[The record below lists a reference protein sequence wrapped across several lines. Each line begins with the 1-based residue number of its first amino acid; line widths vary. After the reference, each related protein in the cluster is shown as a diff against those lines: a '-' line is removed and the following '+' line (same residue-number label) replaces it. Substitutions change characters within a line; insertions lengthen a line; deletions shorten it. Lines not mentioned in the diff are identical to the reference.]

1 MNVKTRPFFSAL
13 LSAALVVI
21 SAASATGEP
30 PEWSGSPDVATVIE
44 TLPGMM
50 RYDTAE
56 IEAAPGAKVKLTL
69 KNPDDLQH
77 NLVLLKPDAADK
89 DGQKFSQEVWQ
100 LGDKGIQ
107 LGWVPT
113 DHPRILI
120 ASKLLDPESSE
131 DLYFVAPEQAGDYP
145 FVCTVPGH
153 SMLMKGILTVQKPG
167 AVLEDLKYS
176 IYEGKWSKLPD
187 FSTLTPVKTGKLKD
201 GLIDL
206 GVARKIKG
214 PFGIV
219 FEGKLRV
226 ENEEDVRFYLASDDG
241 SRLIVDGEGII
252 DADGIHPLKDPIEAR
267 EHLLEGVHTVR
278 VPYFDGG
285 GQRGLTL
292 SVRSKSFGHSVLS
305 TDIAKGKAKTA
316 APKPILLTPKN
327 GEAIVHRAFFADA
340 SPRAIAVG
348 YPGGVN
354 LVWDADRMN
363 LVQLWRGGFLDVA
376 PHWNGRG
383 SSSSLAG
390 FDRVHLGGGVPIQV
404 LKSLDEPWRPLS
416 RGHIKYE
423 RDTAEPQK
431 EIEFDL
437 PEPGYQFSGYQLD
450 ADNRFPTF
458 RYRYNDEI
466 KVEETFQPDTI
477 DGSEALVR
485 TIQISGKVAP
495 DSYFRIANSPKLNA
509 SDGSEWVDADKIL
522 IKLEGGKP
530 VVRSIDGQSEL
541 IAALDSAADKST
553 LTITYRWKTK
563 VGGKKN

>member
-1 MNVKTRPFFSAL
+1 MIVDIRPIFSVFLGAVL
-13 LSAALVVI
+13 AVVSGPSADA
-21 SAASATGEP
+21 EP
-30 PEWSGSPDVATVIE
+30 PEWSGSPDIAITIK

-50 RYDTAE
+50 RYDSAE

-69 KNPDDLQH
+69 DNPDDLQH
-77 NLVLLKPDAADK
+77 NLVLLKPDAEDK

-100 LGDKGIQ
+100 LGDKGIE

-113 DHPRILI
+113 DHPRILV

-131 DLYFVAPEQAGDYP
+131 DLYFVAPENAGDYP

-153 SMLMKGILTVQKPG
+153 SMLMKGILKVQKPG
-167 AVLEDLKYS
+167 AVLEDLNYS

-206 GVARKIKG
+206 GVAQKIKG
-214 PFGIV
+214 PVGIV

-252 DADGIHPLKDPIEAR
+252 DADGIHPVTDPIEAR

-278 VPYFDGG
+278 VPYFDAG
-285 GQRGLTL
+285 GQRGLSL
-292 SVRSKSFGHSVLS
+292 SIRSKSFGLSVLS
-305 TDIAKGKAKTA
+305 TDITDRKAKSAT
-316 APKPILLTPKN
+316 PKPILLTPKN
-327 GEAIVHRAFFADA
+327 GEAIVHRAFITDA

-376 PHWNGRG
+376 PHWTGRG
-383 SSSSLAG
+383 SSSSFAG
-390 FDRVHLGGGVPIQV
+390 FDRVHLGSGVPVQV

-416 RGHIKYE
+416 RGHIKYQ
-423 RDTAEPQK
+423 RDTAEPQA

-437 PEPGYQFSGYQLD
+437 PEPGYHFSGYQLD
-450 ADNRFPTF
+450 AKNRYPTF
-458 RYRYNDEI
+458 RYLYNDEI
-466 KVEETFQPDTI
+466 EVEETFQPDTI

-485 TIQISGKVAP
+485 TIHLSGKVAA
-495 DSYFRIANSPKLNA
+495 DSYFRIASGPKLSTN
-509 SDGSEWVDADKIL
+509 DSEWIDADKLL
-522 IKLEGGKP
+522 IKLEGSKP
-530 VVRSIDGQSEL
+530 IVRSIGSQSEL
-541 IAALDSAADKST
+541 IAALDSAADNST